1 MFTHVSVFLREAL
14 EFLNLKPGSTV
25 VDATVGLGGHSRE
38 ILKGILPGGSLIAMD
53 QDERTL
59 EVAKENLRDFN
70 DDIRWVHGNFRNL
83 ESHLKSLQV
92 SQVDAIL
99 MDLGFSSYQL
109 EDVERGFSFSNSGP
123 LDMRMDV
130 SKGCTAREVLRDSS
144 EEELSRIFF
153 DLGEERYARKIARA
167 IVQSRRQLPLQNS
180 FQLADLVEKTIGR
193 RYQNQKIHPATR
205 VFQALRIYVNDE
217 MGALEEVLPQALRAL
232 RSGGRWVVISFHS
245 LEDGLV
251 KRFFRGCSVKGGDE
265 SGGSG
270 VVKILT
276 RKPLR
281 PSPEE
286 VRENRRARSARLR
299 AIEKI

>member
-1 MFTHVSVFLREAL
+1 M
-14 EFLNLKPGSTV
+14 